1 MIGKATIGK
10 QIMKTMRKPIILIA
24 ILAFAIF
31 ACIAYLVKPH
41 HEGAIVEGEIIDALS
56 KDSVWHA
63 WIVLEGKSILKFE
76 DTHYRL
82 TGIEPGKHT
91 LTANAPNYED
101 FSKEVQV
108 NEGVNRFDIRMKGIE
123 VPDLSD
129 IIAFAEAT
137 EKGIVVEVRLLDRE
151 KVAIEHHPAIPFEM
165 EGELFLPHSDGA
177 QDKTGDRVF
186 KGPITTFWDPEEKL
200 AKNKG
205 IIPWDSMDAKPREN
219 LNGIL
224 RLNVHTAQ
232 GNFSYEVKD
241 IELYPRAEQ

>member
-10 QIMKTMRKPIILIA
+10 RIMKKRIILIA
-24 ILAFAIF
+24 ILAFAVF
-31 ACIAYLVKPH
+31 ACIAYLAKPH
-41 HEGAIVEGEIIDALS
+41 KEDAIVEGEIIDALS

-63 WIVLEGKSILKFE
+63 WIVLDGKSILKFE
-76 DTHYRL
+76 GTHYRL
-82 TGIEPGKHT
+82 TGMEPGMHT
-91 LTANAPNYED
+91 LTATAPDYED

-108 NEGVNRFDIRMKGIE
+108 NAGVNRFDIRMNGIE

-129 IIAFAEAT
+129 IVAFT
-137 EKGIVVEVRLLDRE
+137 ETSDKGIVVEVRLLDRE

-165 EGELFLPHSDGA
+165 EGELFLRPSDSA
-177 QDKTGDRVF
+177 ENKMGDRVF
-186 KGPITTFWDPEEKL
+186 RGPIRTFWDPEEKL

-205 IIPWDSMDAKPREN
+205 IIPWDRVDVEPREN
-219 LNGIL
+219 LNAVL

-232 GNFSYEVKD
+232 GDFSYDVKD